1 MTNIPQDFNMP
12 SLPLILASGS
22 PQRKALLAEAGYE
35 FETMVPHESA
45 ELGICSQC
53 GPAELVFE
61 LAVRKG
67 ADVIRQLR
75 AEGRQQP
82 ALLIACDTV
91 AECEGTILGKP
102 RDEDHARQ
110 MLELLRGKRHRVY
123 SGLCLWPWDGVEQ
136 KTAPMTRLATTEL
149 EMDHLADAEIEDYLE
164 TGLWQGKAGAF
175 GYQDRPGWLRIV
187 LGSESNVIG
196 LPMEL
201 LSEMMEQISIE
212 SDKA

>member
-1 MTNIPQDFNMP
+1 MP
-12 SLPLILASGS
+12 SYPLILASGS

-35 FETMVPHESA
+35 FEIIAPLESA
-45 ELGICSQC
+45 ESGICSQC
-53 GPAELVFE
+53 GPAELVLD

-67 ADVIRQLR
+67 ANVIRQLR
-75 AEGRQQP
+75 SEVRVQP

-110 MLELLRGKRHRVY
+110 MLELLRGKRHRVF
-123 SGLCLWPWDGVEQ
+123 SGLCLWPWEDTQQ

-149 EMDHLADAEIEDYLE
+149 EMALLADAEIDDYLE
-164 TGLWQGKAGAF
+164 TGLWRGKAGAF
-175 GYQDRPGWLRIV
+175 GYQDRPGWLWIV
-187 LGSESNVIG
+187 SGSESNVIG

-201 LSEMMEQISIE
+201 LGQMLEQISIE
-212 SDKA
+212 PNKA

>member
-1 MTNIPQDFNMP
+1 ML

-35 FETMVPHESA
+35 FEIMTPHESA
-45 ELGICSQC
+45 ESGICSQC
-53 GPAELVFE
+53 GPAELVLD

-75 AEGRQQP
+75 TLDRKQP

-102 RDEDHARQ
+102 HDEDHARQ
-110 MLELLRGKRHRVY
+110 MLGLLRGKRHRVY
-123 SGLCLWPWDGVEQ
+123 SGLCLWPWESSEQ
-136 KTAPMTRLATTEL
+136 KTAPMTRLAITEL
-149 EMDHLADAEIEDYLE
+149 EMHCLTNSEIDNYLD
-164 TGLWQGKAGAF
+164 TGLWRGKAGAF

-187 LGSESNVIG
+187 SGSESNVIG

-201 LSEMMEQISIE
+201 LSHMLEQISIE
-212 SDKA
+212 SNKS

>member
-1 MTNIPQDFNMP
+1 MP
-12 SLPLILASGS
+12 SHPLILASGS

-35 FETMVPHESA
+35 FEIIAPHESA

-53 GPAELVFE
+53 GPAELVLD

-75 AEGRQQP
+75 SLDHRQP
-82 ALLIACDTV
+82 SVLIACDTV

-102 RDEDHARQ
+102 RNEDHARQ
-110 MLELLRGKRHRVY
+110 MLELLRGKRHRVF
-123 SGLCLWPWDGVEQ
+123 SGLCLWPWEGAQQ

-149 EMDHLADAEIEDYLE
+149 EMAQLADAEIDDYLE
-164 TGLWQGKAGAF
+164 TGLWRGKAGAF
-175 GYQDRPGWLRIV
+175 GYQDRPGWLWIV
-187 LGSESNVIG
+187 SGSESNVIG

-201 LSEMMEQISIE
+201 LGQMLEQISIE
-212 SDKA
+212 SNKA